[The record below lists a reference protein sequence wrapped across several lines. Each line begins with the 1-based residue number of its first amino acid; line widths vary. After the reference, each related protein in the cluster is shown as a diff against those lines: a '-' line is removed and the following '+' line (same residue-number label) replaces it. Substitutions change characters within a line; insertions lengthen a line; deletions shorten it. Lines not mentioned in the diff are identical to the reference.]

1 MLIKKWKTG
10 ETIYWMKANFKNR
23 TAYTDVI
30 KITLKEP
37 WLIPKY
43 EDDFAGLEGFRLYGW
58 LFFYFGRYYAGL
70 LVPAEKEDFEFTE
83 NENKKPLIDEMGNEW
98 WLMPKT
104 KINDFNS
111 ILSRVKHAA
120 RKKQKITYERNYKK
134 DGTTYSVVQVIQD
147 K

>member
-1 MLIKKWKTG
+1 
-10 ETIYWMKANFKNR
+10 
-23 TAYTDVI
+23 
-30 KITLKEP
+30 
-37 WLIPKY
+37 
-43 EDDFAGLEGFRLYGW
+43 
-58 LFFYFGRYYAGL
+58 
-70 LVPAEKEDFEFTE
+70 
-83 NENKKPLIDEMGNEW
+83 MGNEW